1 MNVIP
6 QLKADMDEYP
16 ELGKLIGAVVR
27 NVVEIMQV
35 HDIGAVRRFRKEGVF
50 DRPYVK
56 DVVTPLG
63 VRGVPAAVAA
73 ARDAAGSALLDYLEA
88 VGMTGI
94 GITAT
99 DDEKGEVAALW
110 SPANKHPE
118 KADAERKQ
126 TAVDDKDPV
135 MVGKPAEDG
144 DKDRKAE
151 ASVTKK
157 QDNAKEKKNGKQ
169 P

>member
-6 QLKADMDEYP
+6 QLKADIDEYP
-16 ELGKLIGAVVR
+16 ELGKLVGAVVR

-35 HDIGAVRRFRKEGVF
+35 HDIGAVRRFRKDGVF
-50 DRPYVK
+50 ERPYVK

-73 ARDAAGSALLDYLEA
+73 ARDAVGSALLEYLEA

-99 DDEKGEVAALW
+99 EAEKVEVAALW
-110 SPANKHPE
+110 SPANNQAE
-118 KADAERKQ
+118 KANADRKQ
-126 TAVDDKDPV
+126 ATVDNKDPL
-135 MVGKPAEDG
+135 MVGKPAVGG
-144 DKDRKAE
+144 DKDRKEE

>member
-16 ELGKLIGAVVR
+16 ELGKLVGAVVR

-35 HDIGAVRRFRKEGVF
+35 HDIGAIRRFRKEGVF

-63 VRGVPAAVAA
+63 VMGVPNAVAA
-73 ARDAAGSALLDYLEA
+73 ARNAAGSALLDYLEA
-88 VGMTGI
+88 VGLSGI

-99 DDEKGEVAALW
+99 EDEKGEVAALW
-110 SPANKHPE
+110 SPANNPAE
-118 KADAERKQ
+118 KANAERKQ
-126 TAVDDKDPV
+126 TTVDNKDPV
-135 MVGKPAEDG
+135 MVGKPAADG
-144 DKDRKAE
+144 DKDSKTE

-157 QDNAKEKKNGKQ
+157 QDNAKERKNGKQ

>member
-6 QLKADMDEYP
+6 QLKADIDEYP
-16 ELGKLIGAVVR
+16 ELGKLVGAVVR

-35 HDIGAVRRFRKEGVF
+35 HDIGAVRRFRKDGVF

-73 ARDAAGSALLDYLEA
+73 ARDAVGSALLEYLEA

-99 DDEKGEVAALW
+99 EAEKGEVAALW
-110 SPANKHPE
+110 SPANNQAE
-118 KADAERKQ
+118 KANAGRKQ
-126 TAVDDKDPV
+126 TTVDNKDPL
-135 MVGKPAEDG
+135 MVGKPAVDG
-144 DKDRKAE
+144 DKDHKAE

-169 P
+169 S

>member
-1 MNVIP
+1 M
-6 QLKADMDEYP
+6 
-16 ELGKLIGAVVR
+16 
-27 NVVEIMQV
+27 
-35 HDIGAVRRFRKEGVF
+35 F

-63 VRGVPAAVAA
+63 VWGVPAAVAA
-73 ARDAAGSALLDYLEA
+73 ARGAVGSALLEYLEA
-88 VGMTGI
+88 VGITGI

-99 DDEKGEVAALW
+99 EAEKGEVAALW
-110 SPANKHPE
+110 SPADNQAE
-118 KADAERKQ
+118 KANAERKQ
-126 TAVDDKDPV
+126 ATTDNKDPV
-135 MVGKPAEDG
+135 MVGKPAADW

-169 P
+169 S

>member
-6 QLKADMDEYP
+6 QLKSDIDEYP

-35 HDIGAVRRFRKEGVF
+35 HDIGAVRRFRKDGVF

-73 ARDAAGSALLDYLEA
+73 ARDAVGSALLEYLEA
-88 VGMTGI
+88 VGMTGM

-99 DDEKGEVAALW
+99 EDEKGEVAALW
-110 SPANKHPE
+110 SPANKPTE
-118 KADAERKQ
+118 KANAERKQ
-126 TAVDDKDPV
+126 TTIANKDPV
-135 MVGKPAEDG
+135 MVGKPASNG
-144 DKDRKAE
+144 DKDSKE
-151 ASVTKK
+151 DASVTRK

>member
-35 HDIGAVRRFRKEGVF
+35 HDIGAVRRFRKDGVF

-56 DVVTPLG
+56 D

-73 ARDAAGSALLDYLEA
+73 ARDAVGSALLEYLEA

-99 DDEKGEVAALW
+99 DAEKGEVAALW

>member
-6 QLKADMDEYP
+6 QLKADIDEYP

-50 DRPYVK
+50 DRQYVK

-63 VRGVPAAVAA
+63 VSGVPAAVAA
-73 ARDAAGSALLDYLEA
+73 ARDAVGSALLEYLEA
-88 VGMTGI
+88 IGMTGI

-99 DDEKGEVAALW
+99 EDEKGEVAALW
-110 SPANKHPE
+110 SPANRTTE
-118 KADAERKQ
+118 KANAGRKQ
-126 TAVDDKDPV
+126 TTVDNKDPV
-135 MVGKPAEDG
+135 MVGKPAVDG

-169 P
+169 T